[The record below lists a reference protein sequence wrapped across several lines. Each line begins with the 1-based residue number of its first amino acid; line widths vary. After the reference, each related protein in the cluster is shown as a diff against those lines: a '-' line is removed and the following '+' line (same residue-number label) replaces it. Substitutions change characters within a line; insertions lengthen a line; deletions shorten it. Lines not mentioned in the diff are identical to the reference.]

1 MTEKIIFLGG
11 CYSGDQAIREKI
23 AASAKWIENI
33 IRQCDYEPSLN
44 LLSNE
49 NVFDK
54 TKVTDNLYFHNQ
66 ESFSEIAQKAT
77 KHISKNEIQVIRGL
91 RAVETD
97 EQFHIA
103 IRAYHVA
110 MSQLKQAF
118 AGIFELSELSQGSFF
133 EIATMIQIYKRPVLC
148 LSHSDWGRPFGKML
162 TGCNSRLLRTESYC
176 EKNLEEIVTKFL
188 TVEILKYNNVTVNI
202 RMPAYLQ
209 EKLNQLAESNKMNQS
224 EFLRWL
230 VQNHIDNPGF
240 YFENIEDITGSFARE
255 NQAIREMKY
264 REVNG
269 ENI

>member
-11 CYSGDQAIREKI
+11 CYSGDQIVREKI

-49 NVFDK
+49 NVFDQ
-54 TKVTDNLYFHNQ
+54 TKITDNLYFHNQ
-66 ESFSEIAQKAT
+66 ESFSAT
-77 KHISKNEIQVIRGL
+77 AHNAMKHISEKEIQVIRGL
-91 RAVETD
+91 RAIETD

-110 MSQLKQAF
+110 MSQLKKSF
-118 AGIFELSELSQGSFF
+118 AGIFELSALSQGSYY
-133 EIATMIQIYKRPVLC
+133 EIATMIQVYQRPILC

-188 TVEILKYNNVTVNI
+188 TVEILKYNNTAFTI
-202 RMPAYLQ
+202 RLPAYLLEQ
-209 EKLNQLAESNKMNQS
+209 LNEMSQKSNMSSNELTRFLIKNHAEN
-224 EFLRWL
+224 
-230 VQNHIDNPGF
+230 
-240 YFENIEDITGSFARE
+240 FAW
-255 NQAIREMKY
+255 
-264 REVNG
+264 
-269 ENI
+269 